1 MGAFST
7 VDRPMMSTGKQKG
20 GASSSTRMQP
30 QLTSSFLGL
39 TPRLVTASDMRG
51 MFANVMTS
59 LEELRLDMMKRIN
72 QVGEGA
78 QQAHERLRDE
88 LADAKSTAKNNQAQ
102 LIQNTDQW
110 LAENLALA
118 TKESEERDSRMT
130 REIERL
136 LNDHDNTYAQ
146 KMTDLEKRLDFKA
159 DLMMRKFDELLNTP
173 TKRGQMNVTV
183 LEKSLTSC

>member
-7 VDRPMMSTGKQKG
+7 VDRPMMSTGTQKG

-30 QLTSSFLGL
+30 QLTFLGL

-88 LADAKSTAKNNQAQ
+88 LADAKSPA
-102 LIQNTDQW
+102 
-110 LAENLALA
+110 
-118 TKESEERDSRMT
+118 
-130 REIERL
+130 
-136 LNDHDNTYAQ
+136 
-146 KMTDLEKRLDFKA
+146 
-159 DLMMRKFDELLNTP
+159 
-173 TKRGQMNVTV
+173 
-183 LEKSLTSC
+183 